1 MSCHISCSSYQ
12 ELQVFRDLLL
22 VLLGDIALKAFP
34 SNLGHKRDAVS
45 VAKDLTDDAGRIS
58 FFGELEN
65 QSFDL
70 LRLILEPGGWTS
82 TDWSG

>member
-1 MSCHISCSSYQ
+1 M
-12 ELQVFRDLLL
+12 L

-65 QSFDL
+65 
-70 LRLILEPGGWTS
+70 
-82 TDWSG
+82 